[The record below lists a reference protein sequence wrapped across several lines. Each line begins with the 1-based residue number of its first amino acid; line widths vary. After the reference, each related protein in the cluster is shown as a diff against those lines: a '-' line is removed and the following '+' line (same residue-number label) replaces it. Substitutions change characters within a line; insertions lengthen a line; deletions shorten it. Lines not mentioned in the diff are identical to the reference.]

1 MNKNS
6 NTRPSSLWFEIRRT
20 LQLAA
25 PVMIGLMAS
34 LAMSFIDTVMAGR
47 LPEKD
52 IALAALATGG
62 ALWSAGLM
70 IVIGLLMSVQPAVA
84 QLDGA
89 ERPRDAAAVTR
100 QGLWL
105 AIALALPFFVLVNQG
120 GAILRLLGVDPVIIP
135 MAERYLQAL
144 SLGAPLMCAVML
156 QRFFSEGSGHT
167 RPTMYIGLAGAL
179 LNIPLNWVLMFGN
192 LGFPALGAAGCG
204 YATSIVIALQALGFF
219 IYLRRHRHYRPYGL
233 FERWDWPDLAE
244 LRSLTRVGLPIA
256 GTLFVEGSLF
266 MAAAILIGRLG
277 PAPTASHMIAI
288 NFSALVFMIPLGL
301 GSAVTTRVGNAL
313 GRGDPEGARHAGL
326 IGGGIVLATQTLSA
340 TLMLLFPAAIVAIY
354 TSDPAIAALA
364 VSLLGLAAIFQ
375 LPDGIQICMAGI
387 LRGYKDTFVPMLVN
401 VLAYWVV
408 GLSLGYWLT
417 FNAGLGPAGMWWG
430 MIAGLSAGAI
440 LLTARFLWRSSYEV
454 RTAVSAP
461 RVRAP

>member
-1 MNKNS
+1 MDKKS
-6 NTRPSSLWFEIRRT
+6 NTRPPTLWFEIRRT

-25 PVMIGLMAS
+25 PVMIGLFAS
-34 LAMSFIDTVMAGR
+34 LAMNFIDTVMAGR

-52 IALAALATGG
+52 VALAALATGG

-70 IVIGLLMSVQPAVA
+70 IVIGLLMAVQPAVA

-89 ERPRDAAAVTR
+89 DRPRDAAAVTR
-100 QGLWL
+100 QGFWL
-105 AIALALPFFVLVNQG
+105 AVALALPFFVLVNQG
-120 GAILRLLGVDPVIIP
+120 AAILEILDVDPAIIP
-135 MAERYLQAL
+135 VAEDYLKAL

-167 RPTMYIGLAGAL
+167 KPTMYIGIAGAL

-204 YATSIVIALQALGFF
+204 YATSIVITLQALGFL
-219 IYLRRHRHYRPYGL
+219 IYLRRHRHYRPFAL

-244 LRSLTRVGLPIA
+244 LRALLVVGLPIA

-266 MAAAILIGRLG
+266 MAASLLIGRLG
-277 PAPTASHMIAI
+277 AAPTASHLIAI

-313 GRGDPEGARHAGL
+313 GRGDPVAARHAGL
-326 IGGGIVLATQTLSA
+326 VGGTIVLGTQTLSA
-340 TLMLLFPAAIVAIY
+340 TLMLLFPTVIVAIY

-364 VSLLGLAAIFQ
+364 VSLLSLAAIFQ

-401 VLAYWVV
+401 ILSYWIV

-417 FNAGLGPAGMWWG
+417 FGAGLGPAGMWWG
-430 MIAGLSAGAI
+430 MIAGLSVGAV
-440 LLTARFLWRSSYEV
+440 LLTARFLWRSGEEI
-454 RTAVSAP
+454 RRAVSGP
-461 RVRAP
+461 PVPVP

>member
-1 MNKNS
+1 MTAHTNKS
-6 NTRPSSLWFEIRRT
+6 RPTLRFEIQRT

-25 PVMIGLMAS
+25 PVMIGLVAS
-34 LAMSFIDTVMAGR
+34 LAMNFIDTVMAGR

-52 IALAALATGG
+52 VALAALATGG

-70 IVIGLLMSVQPAVA
+70 LVIGLLMAVQPAVA

-89 ERPRDAAAVTR
+89 GRKTDAAAVAR
-100 QGLWL
+100 QGFWL
-105 AIALALPFFVLVNQG
+105 ALGMALPFFLLVNQG
-120 GAILRLLGVDPVIIP
+120 GAVLRLLGVDPAIVP
-135 MAERYLQAL
+135 VAEAYLKPL
-144 SLGAPLMCAVML
+144 SLGAPMMCAVML
-156 QRFFSEGSGHT
+156 QRFFSEGTGHT
-167 RPTMYIGLAGAL
+167 KPTMYIGLAGAL

-204 YATSIVIALQALGFF
+204 YATAIVMTLQALGFF
-219 IYLRRHRHYRPYGL
+219 LYLRRHRHYTPYGL
-233 FERWDWPDLAE
+233 FQRWDWPDLAE
-244 LRSLTRVGLPIA
+244 LRTLLLVGLPIA

-266 MAAAILIGRLG
+266 MAASLLIGRLG
-277 PAPTASHMIAI
+277 PMLTASHMIAI

-313 GRGDPEGARHAGL
+313 GRGDPEAARHAGMV
-326 IGGGIVLATQTLSA
+326 GGGIVLGTQTLSA

-401 VLAYWVV
+401 ILSYWIV

-417 FNAGLGPAGMWWG
+417 FGRELGPAGMWWG
-430 MIAGLSAGAI
+430 MIAGLSVGAT
-440 LLTARFLWRSSYEV
+440 LLTARFLWRSNAEI
-454 RTAVSAP
+454 RRNLSASP
-461 RVRAP
+461 VPAP